1 MYDFVNVGLVSD
13 SKGNM
18 SIVPNFLVVK
28 SEDLMIR
35 GGFFYAVWDGE
46 TGLWCK
52 DQYRLVDEIDDEVK
66 KSYETALVTFD
77 KVKVT
82 PVYLRDFKNK
92 KCNEWLSYQKALPDN
107 WHGLDSKVVF
117 SNTKVKK
124 EDYASRRLTYPLQ
137 KGDHAAYDT
146 LMDTLYDPEERDKL
160 EWAIGA
166 IISGDSKEIQK
177 FIVLYGAPGSGK
189 STVIKIIE
197 MLFPGYCGYFDAKSI
212 VTASNAFALE
222 SLKENPLIAIQSD
235 GDLSKIE
242 DNSRLNSLVSHEVM
256 LINEKHK
263 SLYSF
268 KFNSFLFMSSNQ
280 PVKITDSKSGILRRL
295 IDVRPSGRTMP
306 FVKYEATMS
315 QIPFEL
321 SGIAWHCLQ
330 KYKKMGE
337 NYYDK
342 YRPNSMISATN
353 DFYNFVED
361 NYEFFSDPDG
371 VTLAAAWAEYQKYS
385 EHAKFSIRCSMRV
398 FKEELKNYFDKF
410 TERQGGRYKV
420 YSGFKKDKFNY
431 QKIRE
436 EEEDKGVEGCEF
448 ALKLNCTESLFDQ
461 LYSDCPA
468 QLGGDDETPE
478 IKWVNVKTKLKDIDT
493 RKLHYVLVPE
503 NLVVIDFDLKDAEG
517 NKDPVANLAAA
528 SKWPPTYAE
537 FSKSGGGIHLHY
549 IYDGDVTKLSR
560 YVEEGIEVKVFK
572 KNDGSRGYSSL
583 RRCLSKCND
592 IPIMTINSGLPLKGD
607 ENVINFDTVKN
618 EKAIRTLIVRNLNK
632 EYHPD
637 TSSSVNFIYSIL
649 EDAYNSGE
657 PYDVTD
663 LRPAVLTFA
672 SKSTNQA
679 GRCIDLVA
687 KMRFKSKEQS
697 SGNENYG
704 EDAPIVFFDVEV
716 FPNLLLVCWKY
727 RGTKPEETVKLINP
741 TPDMVKRLFTYRLVG
756 FNNRR
761 YDNHILYAASLGY
774 SNERI
779 YKISQEIIS
788 RDKNDNNKNCFFG
801 EAYNLS
807 YADIYDFAS
816 EKMSLK
822 KWEIKLGIHHQE
834 LGLPWDQPVDESLWE
849 KVASYCVND
858 VTATEAVF
866 EARHAD
872 YITRQLL
879 ADMSGLTVNDP
890 NRLHI
895 TKILVGD
902 DKKPNHVYTDLAT
915 GKQVSNGPLPPDN
928 GLINSFPG
936 YELTWSEIEDSKG
949 KKKLVPHNMYRD
961 TDVGFGGY
969 VFAKPGM
976 YTNVALLDVGNMH
989 GASIVALNK
998 FGEYTKNYAELRT
1011 ARMAV
1016 KAHDF
1021 TKAKKMLGGK
1031 LAKTIEEIEKM
1042 EPGSEAQNKAIDD
1055 LQKALKL
1062 ILNSTYG
1069 IAAATFDN
1077 PLRDP
1082 RDKNNII
1089 ALRGALFMRT
1099 LQDEIVAKGFDVVH
1113 IKTDS
1118 VKVPNATPEIINY
1131 IIEFGRKYG
1140 YEFEHEATYAKM
1152 CLVNN
1157 AVYIAKYDDKGVRNK
1172 GGKDA
1177 NKWTATGAQFAQPF
1191 VYKTLFSKEKIEFE
1205 DMCETKETSK
1215 GLGLYLDFNE
1225 GLPEEEHDY
1234 QFVGR
1239 VGQFCPMLPGCG
1251 AGALVREL
1259 DGKFHAVTGTKKEK
1273 LPKGSTEEPIYRWFE
1288 SEYVKLKGLE
1298 DSIDKSY
1305 YQRLVD
1311 EAVEDISKFGDFEWF
1326 ASDDPVPPPL
1336 DMSFMN
1342 IPESDEDEVP
1352 FLEAV

>member
-1 MYDFVNVGLVSD
+1 MYDFLSVTLVSD
-13 SKGNM
+13 SKGKM
-18 SIVPNFLVVK
+18 SITPNFLVVK

-35 GGFFYAVWDGE
+35 GGFFYAVWDEE
-46 TGLWCK
+46 TGLWSR
-52 DQYRLVDEIDDEVK
+52 DEYHLIELVDNEIK
-66 KSYETALVTFD
+66 KSYEAALESYD
-77 KVKVT
+77 GIKAT
-82 PVYLRDFKNK
+82 PLYLRDFKNRK
-92 KCNEWLSYQKALPDN
+92 AHEWVNYQRTLSDN
-107 WHGLDSKVVF
+107 WHCLDSKVVF

-124 EDYASRRLTYPLQ
+124 DDYASMRLPYPL
-137 KGDHAAYDT
+137 KKSDCPSYET
-146 LMDTLYDPEERDKL
+146 LMSTLYDPDERDKL

-166 IISGDSKEIQK
+166 IISGDSKDIQK

-197 MLFPGYCGYFDAKSI
+197 MLFCGYCGYFDAKAI
-212 VTASNAFALE
+212 VTANNTFALE
-222 SLKENPLIAIQSD
+222 PLKNNPLVAIQSD
-235 GDLSKIE
+235 GDLSRIE
-242 DNSRLNSLVSHEVM
+242 DNSRLNSLVSHENM

-263 SLYSF
+263 SQYSF
-268 KFNSFLFMSSNQ
+268 RFNSFLFMSSNK
-280 PVKITDSKSGILRRL
+280 PVKITDSKSGMLRRL
-295 IDVRPSGRTMP
+295 IDVTPSGRTIP
-306 FVKYEATMS
+306 FVKYEAIMS

-330 KYKKMGE
+330 KYKSMGMS
-337 NYYDK
+337 YYDK
-342 YRPNSMISATN
+342 YRPKDMMSATN

-361 NYEFFSDPDG
+361 NYEFFNDPNG

-385 EHAKFSIRCSMRV
+385 EHAKFAVRYSMRV
-398 FKEELKNYFDKF
+398 FKEELKNYFEEF
-410 TERQGGRYKV
+410 TERSGGRYKV

-431 QKIRE
+431 QKVRE
-436 EEEDKGVEGCEF
+436 EEEEQGVEGCEF
-448 ALKLNCTESLFDQ
+448 ALKLDCTESLFDQ

-468 QLGGDDETPE
+468 QLAGDDEAPE
-478 IKWVNVKTKLKDIDT
+478 IKWANVKTKLKDIDT

-503 NLVVIDFDLKDAEG
+503 NMIVVDFDIKDENG
-517 NKDPVANLAAA
+517 KKDPVANLAAA

-549 IYDGDVTKLSR
+549 IYDGDVTQLSR
-560 YVEEGIEVKVFK
+560 FYDEGIEVKVFK
-572 KNDGSRGYSSL
+572 KNDGTRGFSSL

-592 IPIMTINSGLPLKGD
+592 ILIATISSGLPLKGAV
-607 ENVINFDTVKN
+607 NVINEIAVKN
-618 EKAIRTLIVRNLNK
+618 EKAIRTLIRRNINK

-637 TSSSVNFIYSIL
+637 TSSSINFIYSIL
-649 EDAYNSGE
+649 EDAYKSGV
-657 PYDVTD
+657 PYDVTN

-672 SKSTNQA
+672 AKSTNQA
-679 GRCIDLVA
+679 SRCIDLVA
-687 KMRFKSKEQS
+687 KMKFKSKEMS
-697 SGNENYG
+697 EGC
-704 EDAPIVFFDVEV
+704 EDYEEGTPIIFFDVEV
-716 FPNLLLVCWKY
+716 FPNLLLICWKY
-727 RGTKPEETVKLINP
+727 RGSKPEETVKMINP
-741 TPDMVKRLFTYRLVG
+741 KPDEVKSLFKFKLVG

-788 RDKNDNNKNCFFG
+788 RDKNDTNKNCFFG

-834 LGLPWDQPVDESLWE
+834 LGLPWDEPVDEKLWE

-858 VTATEAVF
+858 VVATEAVF
-866 EARHAD
+866 EKRHAD
-872 YITRQLL
+872 FVTRQLL

-902 DKKPNHVYTDLAT
+902 DKKPNHIYTDLAT

-928 GLINSFPG
+928 GLINAFPG
-936 YELTWSEIEDSKG
+936 YEMTWSEVEDSKG
-949 KKKLVPHNMYRD
+949 KKKMIPHNMYRG

-989 GASIVALNK
+989 GASIIALNK
-998 FGEYTKNYAELRT
+998 FGEYTKNYAEIRT

-1016 KAHDF
+1016 KGRRFDEARSL
-1021 TKAKKMLGGK
+1021 LGGK
-1031 LAKTIEEIEKM
+1031 LGKALDEIEKL
-1042 EPGSEAQNKAIDD
+1042 PAGSEEQKKAIDD

-1099 LQDEIVAKGFDVVH
+1099 LQDEITAKGYDVIH

-1118 VKVPNATPEIINY
+1118 VKIPNATPEIINY
-1131 IIEFGRKYG
+1131 ILEFGRKYG
-1140 YEFEHEATYAKM
+1140 YEFEHEATYQKF

-1157 AVYIAKYDDKGVRNK
+1157 AVYIAKYDDQGVRNK
-1172 GGKDA
+1172 GGEHA
-1177 NKWTATGAQFAQPF
+1177 NEWTATGAQFQQPYVF
-1191 VYKTLFSKEKIEFE
+1191 KTLFSKEKLEFE
-1205 DMCETKETSK
+1205 DMCETKETAK

-1225 GLPEEEHDY
+1225 NLPEGEHDY
-1234 QFVGR
+1234 QFIGR
-1239 VGQFCPMLPGCG
+1239 VGRFCPIKPGNG
-1251 AGALVREL
+1251 AGVLVREL
-1259 DGKFHAVTGTKKEK
+1259 DGKFHAVTGTKKENVE
-1273 LPKGSTEEPIYRWFE
+1273 KGSDENPVYLWFE

-1298 DSIDKSY
+1298 DQIDHSY
-1305 YQRLVD
+1305 YRRLVD
-1311 EAVEDISKFGDFEWF
+1311 EAVEDISNFGDFEWF
-1326 ASDDPVPPPL
+1326 ASDEPVQPVLP
-1336 DMSFMN
+1336 DDFMN
-1342 IPESDEDEVP
+1342 IPEGVGDEYV
-1352 FLEAV
+1352 FIA

>member
-13 SKGNM
+13 SKGKM
-18 SIVPNFLVVK
+18 TIVPNFLVVK

-35 GGFFYAVWDGE
+35 GGCFYAVWDGE
-46 TGLWCK
+46 SGLWCK
-52 DQYRLVDEIDDEVK
+52 DQYRLMEVIDNEVK
-66 KSYETALVTFD
+66 KGYETALETYEG
-77 KVKVT
+77 VKVT
-82 PVYLRDFKNK
+82 PLYLRDFKSRR
-92 KCNEWLSYQKALPDN
+92 CNEWVNYQRALPDN
-107 WHGLDSKVVF
+107 WHGLDSKIVF

-124 EDYASRRLTYPLQ
+124 EDYASIRLSYPL
-137 KGDHAAYDT
+137 KEAECPAYDV
-146 LMDTLYDPEERDKL
+146 LMKTLYDPEERDKL

-166 IISGDSKEIQK
+166 IISGDSKDIQK

-197 MLFPGYCGYFDAKSI
+197 MLFRGYCGYFDAKSI
-212 VTASNAFALE
+212 VSANNAFALE
-222 SLKENPLIAIQSD
+222 SLKNNPLVAIQSD
-235 GDLSKIE
+235 GDLSRIE
-242 DNSRLNSLVSHEVM
+242 DNSRLNSLVSHENM

-263 SLYSF
+263 SQYSF
-268 KFNSFLFMSSNQ
+268 RFNSFLFMSSNK
-280 PVKITDSKSGILRRL
+280 PVKITDSKSGMLRRL
-295 IDVRPSGRTMP
+295 IDVSPSGRTIP
-306 FVKYEATMS
+306 FVKYEAIMA

-330 KYKKMGE
+330 KYKSMGMS
-337 NYYDK
+337 YYDK
-342 YRPNSMISATN
+342 YRPKDMMSATN
-353 DFYNFVED
+353 DFYNFVDD
-361 NYEFFSDPDG
+361 NYEFFSDPNG

-385 EHAKFSIRCSMRV
+385 EQAKFAIRYSMRV
-398 FKEELKNYFDKF
+398 FKEELKNYFDEF
-410 TERQGGRYKV
+410 AERQGGRYKV
-420 YSGFKKDKFNY
+420 YSGFRKDKFNY

-436 EEEDKGVEGCEF
+436 EEEQQGVEGCEF
-448 ALKLNCTESLFDQ
+448 ALKLDCTESLFDQ

-468 QLGGDDETPE
+468 QLAGDDETPE
-478 IKWVNVKTKLKDIDT
+478 IKWTNVKTKLKDIDT

-503 NLVVIDFDLKDAEG
+503 NLIVIDFDIKDENG

-560 YVEEGIEVKVFK
+560 FYDEGIEIKVFK
-572 KNDGSRGYSSL
+572 KNDGTRGFSSL

-592 IPIMTINSGLPLKGD
+592 ILIATISSGLPLKGAA
-607 ENVINFDTVKN
+607 NVVNEIAVKN
-618 EKAIRTLIVRNLNK
+618 EKAIRTLIRRNLNK

-649 EDAYNSGE
+649 EDAYKSDE
-657 PYDVTD
+657 PFDVTD
-663 LRPAVLTFA
+663 LRPAILTFA
-672 SKSTNQA
+672 ANSTNQA
-679 GRCIDLVA
+679 SRCIDLVA
-687 KMRFKSKEQS
+687 KMHFKSKEPS
-697 SGNENYG
+697 AGNENY
-704 EDAPIVFFDVEV
+704 ESDAPIIFFDVEV
-716 FPNLLLVCWKY
+716 FPNLLLICWKY
-727 RGTKPEETVKLINP
+727 RGSKPEETVKMINP
-741 TPDMVKRLFTYRLVG
+741 TPAEVQRLFRYRLVG

-761 YDNHILYAASLGY
+761 YDNHIVYAASLGY

-788 RDKNDNNKNCFFG
+788 RDKDDNNKNCFFG

-834 LGLPWDQPVDESLWE
+834 LGLPWDQPVDEKLWE

-858 VTATEAVF
+858 VVATEALF

-895 TKILVGD
+895 TRILVGND
-902 DKKPNHVYTDLAT
+902 RKPNHVYTDLAT

-936 YELTWSEIEDSKG
+936 YELTWSEIIDSAG
-949 KKKLVPHNMYRD
+949 KKKMVPHNMYRG

-976 YTNVALLDVGNMH
+976 YFNVALLDVGNMH

-1011 ARMAV
+1011 ARMAI

-1021 TKAKKMLGGK
+1021 DKARGMLGGK
-1031 LAKTIEEIEKM
+1031 LSKSIDEIERM
-1042 EPGSEAQNKAIDD
+1042 EPGSDAQNKAIDD

-1099 LQDEIVAKGFDVVH
+1099 LQDEITAKGYEVVH

-1140 YEFEHEATYAKM
+1140 YEFEHEATYQKM

-1157 AVYIAKYDDKGVRNK
+1157 AVYIAKYDDQGVRNK
-1172 GGKDA
+1172 GGKHA
-1177 NKWTATGAQFAQPF
+1177 NEWTATGAQFQQPYVF
-1191 VYKTLFSKEKIEFE
+1191 KTLFSKEKIEFE
-1205 DMCETKETSK
+1205 DLCETKETAK

-1225 GLPEEEHDY
+1225 GAGEEQHDY
-1234 QFVGR
+1234 QFIGR
-1239 VGQFCPMLPGCG
+1239 VGQFCPIKPGFG
-1251 AGALVREL
+1251 GGALVREL
-1259 DGKFHAVTGTKKEK
+1259 NGSYHAVTGTKKDK
-1273 LPKGSTEEPIYRWFE
+1273 LPKGSTEEPIYRWLE
-1288 SEYVKLKGLE
+1288 SEYVKLNGME
-1298 DSIDKSY
+1298 DAIDRSY
-1305 YQRLVD
+1305 YQKLVD
-1311 EAVEDISKFGDFEWF
+1311 EAIEDISKFGDFEMF
-1326 ASDDPVPPPL
+1326 ASDDPVPPQVS
-1336 DMSFMN
+1336 DDFMN
-1342 IPESDEDEVP
+1342 IPESDTEEVTYA
-1352 FLEAV
+1352 EAI